1 MEPVPESRV
10 ERSKVRATLKDW
22 PALTFGRFVA
32 PVMVKS
38 REPLFRERPPVPV
51 AVAFVP
57 LREMPSWL
65 VPPRRLEK
73 SVMVVVAPRETEH
86 PRTASRAD
94 IDLIFMQYNM

>member
-1 MEPVPESRV
+1 MESVAALRV

-22 PALTFGRFVA
+22 FALIFGRFVA

-38 REPLFRERPPVPV
+38 SEPLFRERPPVPV
-51 AVAFVP
+51 AVAFIP
-57 LREMPSWL
+57 IREMPSCE
-65 VPPRRLEK
+65 VPPRRPEK

-86 PRTASRAD
+86 LRAASRAD